1 MTTHSQEKRRF
12 SRIPFHT
19 HTLIVGP
26 ERSWESHLIDISLKG
41 ALVEKPEDWRGTH
54 GDRFIL
60 EIELGN
66 NADVIISMDVQ
77 AVHIEEGQIGCECL
91 DIDVDSIS
99 HLKRLLELNL
109 GNADLLERELSALW
123 HGAEIH

>member
-1 MTTHSQEKRRF
+1 MTEHNLENRRF
-12 SRIPFHT
+12 SRIPFDT
-19 HTLIVGP
+19 RTTIVGP
-26 ERSWESHLIDISLKG
+26 ECSWESHLIDISLKG
-41 ALVEKPEDWRGTH
+41 ALVVQPQDWCGAD

-60 EIELGN
+60 EIELGD

-77 AVHIEEGQIGCECL
+77 AVHIKEGQIGCECL

-99 HLKRLLELNL
+99 HLRRLLELNL

-123 HGAEIH
+123 QGAEIH

>member
-1 MTTHSQEKRRF
+1 MSTHPRENRRF

-19 HTLIVGP
+19 HTTIVGP
-26 ERSWESHLIDISLKG
+26 ERSWESHLIDVSLKG
-41 ALVEKPEDWRGTH
+41 ALLEQPEDWHGTH

-60 EIELGN
+60 EIELGEH
-66 NADVIISMDVQ
+66 ADVIISMDVQ
-77 AVHIEEGQIGCECL
+77 AVHIEEGHIGCECL

-123 HGAEIH
+123 QGTEMH

>member
-1 MTTHSQEKRRF
+1 MTDHNRENRRF
-12 SRIPFHT
+12 SRIPFDT
-19 HTLIVGP
+19 RTTIVGP

-41 ALVEKPEDWRGTH
+41 ALVGQPQDWRGVH

-60 EIELGN
+60 EIELGD
-66 NADVIISMDVQ
+66 NADVVISMDVQ
-77 AVHIEEGQIGCECL
+77 AVHIEKGQIGCECL

-99 HLKRLLELNL
+99 HLRRLLELNL

-123 HGAEIH
+123 QGAEIH